1 MLCAGCAVFSE
12 FQKNLGIAKNM
23 LAGRLKMLV
32 DEGILRLQ
40 PASDGS
46 AWQEYVLT
54 DKGRALQTVLVALSQ
69 WADDYLFDPDEPATR
84 LIDRQQRQPLRKLVL
99 QAADGREL
107 APADI
112 TIAIPLND

>member
-1 MLCAGCAVFSE
+1 M
-12 FQKNLGIAKNM
+12 
-23 LAGRLKMLV
+23 
-32 DEGILRLQ
+32 
-40 PASDGS
+40 
-46 AWQEYVLT
+46 
-54 DKGRALQTVLVALSQ
+54 LVALSQ
-69 WADDYLFDPDEPATR
+69 WADDYLFDPDEPATQ